1 MGSNLF
7 PNLIPTSSQK
17 WHCYSIM
24 KGSSSSMVE
33 GSLTELQ
40 LMVRK
45 QRFLLYQTWHKI
57 LQKAF
62 GFLKWLSLDSL
73 ALFDDV
79 FADVI
84 SFSRKKYFSSC
95 VLVFVNFF
103 TENARRVCVQFGDLT
118 STKILFSLGHEKP
131 SHSLLTILQGS
142 PERSTTIYPIRVWN
156 ITNI

>member
-1 MGSNLF
+1 MNLHMGSNLF

-45 QRFLLYQTWHKI
+45 QRFLLYQNLVQNPSK
-57 LQKAF
+57 
-62 GFLKWLSLDSL
+62 SLWFFETIITGIITSL
-73 ALFDDV
+73 VKRCFCDD
-79 FADVI
+79 I
-84 SFSRKKYFSSC
+84 SFSRKTYFFPY

-103 TENARRVCVQFGDLT
+103 FTQKRVAVCVR
-118 STKILFSLGHEKP
+118 SAKRSL
-131 SHSLLTILQGS
+131 ID
-142 PERSTTIYPIRVWN
+142 
-156 ITNI
+156 